1 MAKAIEMPSEEKAAL
16 LLKTVED
23 RLAEDPLLLD
33 LRGKTVL
40 ADYFLICTGTSNVHI
55 RAISNHVLEA
65 ADEHRLKAPK
75 IEGEQVGE
83 WVLMDFGDVVLH
95 IMNQEA
101 RERFRLEK
109 FWTSPQPHGALPPTP
124 DSVAEGEE
132 GDLEDEEGDED
143 FEFDEEDL
151 DDAAFFD
158 DADQELE
165 PLDEE
170 EELDDLDEEGDLEKV
185 PATGESATRSTSN
198 HPGTRNA
205 SRN

>member
-23 RLAEDPLLLD
+23 RLAEDPVLLD
-33 LRGKTVL
+33 LQGKTVL

-55 RAISNHVLEA
+55 RAISNHVLEV
-65 ADEHRLKAPK
+65 ADEHRLKTPK

-124 DSVAEGEE
+124 DALREGEE
-132 GDLEDEEGDED
+132 GGAEDDLEDEDFDLDED
-143 FEFDEEDL
+143 DL

-170 EELDDLDEEGDLEKV
+170 DELYDFDGEGEEPKEDTK
-185 PATGESATRSTSN
+185 PAAGSATRYSAA
-198 HPGTRNA
+198 RNV
-205 SRN
+205 SGN